1 MTQTFTE
8 NDLLRYA
15 YGETSGTEN
24 VEIKKS
30 LLCDDLLQD
39 TYNQLIATLAELDK
53 CAIKPGD
60 SAVQRI
66 LDYSKS
72 SNLPPV
78 LK

>member
-15 YGETSGTEN
+15 YGETSSTEN
-24 VEIKKS
+24 VEIEKS
-30 LLCDDLLQD
+30 LLCDDLLQE
-39 TYNQLIATLAELDK
+39 TYNQLVATLAELDK
-53 CAIKPGD
+53 CAIKPSD
-60 SAVQRI
+60 SVVQRI

-72 SNLPPV
+72 SNLPSV